1 MAEMVALAAAL
12 GIPELLEMGILRQ
25 PRQAKAIMVELEQM
39 LAEQA
44 KAVVV
49 VGLRQLGR
57 LQHHLLQEVGMV
69 EQERR
74 LLSLVRL

>member
-39 LAEQA
+39 LAE
-44 KAVVV
+44 
-49 VGLRQLGR
+49 
-57 LQHHLLQEVGMV
+57 
-69 EQERR
+69 
-74 LLSLVRL
+74 